1 MISVA
6 FYLRQLDMGGVQISL
21 LRLAQELPQTRYRV
35 RIYVQQPGGELCSR
49 LPAHVRLISLN
60 AKSTLRSMLP
70 LIRSM
75 RSDPPDILVSGL
87 IHGNVAIIA
96 AARCVRG
103 VRTVVTEHAPP
114 RSLIRSCGGWR
125 FRVLPPLIRRAYPRA
140 DAVVAVSR
148 GVRSELQ
155 ELVPGVP
162 IHVIA
167 NPVVTSNLA
176 ELANARLDDPWLT
189 PNGPPLLLGVG
200 RLEAS
205 KRFDLLIGAFARLAP
220 DWPGRLLIVG
230 EGSARSALEA
240 QIQMAG
246 LTSRARLAGY
256 VDNPLPYM
264 KAASVLAVTSEFE
277 GFCNVL
283 VEAMACGTPLVST
296 DCPFGPREILAGGRY
311 GRLVPVNDSAAL
323 DAAIRS
329 TLADPLPANQLIDR
343 AMDFSTSRSVTAY
356 AELFESIVA
365 RRQVSAQRPGAQST
379 PRGAPAGAGE
389 RGGARFKAAI
399 YMNDLASGG
408 AERMMLAMIPLL
420 RQRGADVTLLLHT
433 KKGELAPTL
442 PDDLPVVSFETR
454 RTLADIRPLAHYLR
468 QARPDILLASLA
480 HNNIA
485 ALLAKAIAGGPS
497 RVIIC
502 QHNALSSEASPGAT
516 VKFRVVPLFYR
527 WLAAFASGIVAVSR
541 GVADDLATT
550 CGIRRDRITVIYNPV
565 MSASFNARVDAV
577 DTHPWLEDGQT
588 PVFIT
593 VGRLVPQK
601 NHELL
606 LEALALLREQAPA
619 RLLVLGQGP
628 LRTQLASKA
637 RSLGVEAA
645 VDFLGFRENPLP
657 LIKRASALVLSSDYE
672 GFGNVIVEA
681 LGCGTPVISTDCPFG
696 PSEILADGRFGRLVP
711 VRDARALA
719 DAMASPL
726 RAHWSQ
732 EELRSRAEIFSVD
745 AAVDRYMEL
754 FAACLDTQRP
764 AALSTG

>member
-6 FYLRQLDMGGVQISL
+6 FYLRQLDVGGVQTGL
-21 LRLAQELPQTRYRV
+21 LRLAGELPQTRYRV
-35 RIYVQQPGGELCSR
+35 RIYVQQPGGELRSR
-49 LPAHVRLISLN
+49 LPAHIRLISLN
-60 AKSTLRSMLP
+60 VRSTLRSVLP
-70 LIRSM
+70 LVRSM

-87 IHGNVAIIA
+87 IHGNIAIVA
-96 AARCVRG
+96 AASCVRG

-125 FRVLPPLIRRAYPRA
+125 FRFLPPLIRRAYRRA
-140 DAVVAVSR
+140 DAVIAVSR

-155 ELVPGVP
+155 ELVPGIAVQ
-162 IHVIA
+162 VIA
-167 NPVVTSNLA
+167 NPVVPNNLA
-176 ELANARLDDPWLT
+176 ELANSELNDPWL
-189 PNGPPLLLGVG
+189 GQDSPPLLLGVG
-200 RLEAS
+200 RLEPS
-205 KRFDLLIGAFARLAP
+205 KRFDVLISAFARLAR
-220 DWPGRLLIVG
+220 DWPGRLLILG

-246 LTSRARLAGY
+246 LASRARLAGY
-256 VDNPLPYM
+256 VDNPFPYM
-264 KAASVLAVTSEFE
+264 KAARMLAVTSEFE

-283 VEAMACGTPLVST
+283 VEAMACGTQVVST
-296 DCPFGPREILAGGRY
+296 DCPVGPREILAAGRY

-329 TLADPLPANQLIDR
+329 ALADPLPANLLIDR
-343 AMDFSTSRSVTAY
+343 ALDFSVSRSVTAY
-356 AELFESIVA
+356 AELFERIVA
-365 RRQVSAQRPGAQST
+365 KGQVSEKRRGAQPT
-379 PRGAPAGAGE
+379 AGSAQPGGSE
-389 RGGARFKAAI
+389 RSGTGFKAAI

-408 AERMMLAMIPLL
+408 AERMMLAMIPML

-442 PDDLPVVSFETR
+442 PDDLPVISFETR
-454 RTLADIRPLAHYLR
+454 RTLSDVQPLARYLR
-468 QARPDILLASLA
+468 NIRPDILLASLA

-502 QHNALSSEASPGAT
+502 QHNALSSEAGQRAT
-516 VKFRVVPLFYR
+516 LKFRVVPLFYR
-527 WLAAFASGIVAVSR
+527 WLAAFAAGIVAVSR
-541 GVADDLATT
+541 GVADDLAAT

-565 MSASFNARVDAV
+565 MSENFNARVDAV

-606 LEALALLREQAPA
+606 LEALALVREQAPA

-628 LRTQLASKA
+628 LRTSLAAKS
-637 RSLGVEAA
+637 RSLGIEAA

-672 GFGNVIVEA
+672 GFGNVVVEA

-696 PSEILADGRFGRLVP
+696 PAEILADGRFGRLVP

-719 DAMASPL
+719 RAMASPL
-726 RAHWSQ
+726 RAQWSR

-745 AAVDRYMEL
+745 AAVDRYMQL
-754 FAACLDTQRP
+754 FAACLGTQRP